1 MLFIN
6 CCESETSSAA
16 QKWALSAEFL
26 SRCKSDLCCIDAYK
40 RVGAVLMLSGGV
52 QDSVMYPVIL
62 KEVIIIII
70 SDQIKSLF

>member
-16 QKWALSAEFL
+16 QKLALNAEFL
-26 SRCKSDLCCIDAYK
+26 SICKSDLRYIDAYK
-40 RVGAVLMLSGGV
+40 RVGAVLMLSSSV

>member
-1 MLFIN
+1 
-6 CCESETSSAA
+6 
-16 QKWALSAEFL
+16 
-26 SRCKSDLCCIDAYK
+26 
-40 RVGAVLMLSGGV
+40 MLSSGV